1 MAVAVSISA
10 AAQAETD
17 PETVTIRTEPIPEIN
32 VVGERPLTRRAISKN
47 IYQLAQS
54 ETNDEPIPRFLDP
67 LCLSVAGLGDTLNE
81 RVADRIR
88 RNAQDATLE
97 IAPESCRANALVLVV
112 DDPDKLIERIRD
124 LHPLLFS
131 PRVNNEIRGALSRE
145 DPVIGWNSTVVRSAS
160 GRATGAA
167 GGGLAGAAGAAL
179 FQNAGADI
187 PSNTGCLP
195 SRIVRC
201 YSFARSSS
209 YVVFDVRELEDVHIN
224 QLADYATMYLI
235 GSPRRLLDY
244 DKLEAA
250 SIMTLFEDG
259 PREAPIG
266 LTQLDRAYL
275 KGLYSLRPNANSQR
289 LVGSTRAAYLQIAE
303 ADMGRGGEKAD
314 TPSEIPAEPRAEES

>member
-1 MAVAVSISA
+1 MSA
-10 AAQAETD
+10 AAQAQTD

-54 ETNDEPIPRFLDP
+54 ETNGEPIPRFLDP
-67 LCLSVAGLGDTLNE
+67 LCLSVAGLGDALNQ
-81 RVADRIR
+81 RVAERIR
-88 RNAQDATLE
+88 NNAKDASLE
-97 IAPESCRANALVLVV
+97 VDSAPCRANALVLVV
-112 DDPDKLIERIRD
+112 DDPDALIERMRD
-124 LHPLLFS
+124 WQPLLFNPS
-131 PRVNNEIRGALSRE
+131 VNYEIRSALYRK
-145 DPVIGWNSTVVRSAS
+145 DPVIGWNSTSLRSENGGS
-160 GRATGAA
+160 PGSA
-167 GGGLAGAAGAAL
+167 GGGVVGAGGAVL
-179 FQNAGADI
+179 FENAGIDI
-187 PSNTGCLP
+187 PANNGCRASLV
-195 SRIVRC
+195 VRC
-201 YSFARSSS
+201 YSYARANSV
-209 YVVFDVRELEDVHIN
+209 VVFDVRELEDVHIN

-244 DKLEAA
+244 DKLDAA

-289 LVGSTRAAYLQIAE
+289 LVGSTRAAYLQIAQ